1 MTKVARSAKTE
12 KKPVMTAQKA
22 LKGDRRAENKNTL
35 LTAAEL
41 PSPVLAGRD
50 FLSNLDMSV
59 AELRVV
65 MDTAHSMKRGE
76 WREVK
81 PLAGLSLALVFE
93 KASLRTRTT
102 FDVGMYQLGGHAI
115 TLSNA
120 EIGLGTRERV
130 SDVAHNLE
138 RWVDGVMGRVY
149 LQQTLNELADHA
161 SIPVINGLSDML
173 HPAQLLADYQTIEE
187 EFGTDLRGRRVVY
200 IGDGNNLAN
209 SHIHMGS
216 LTGTEVTIVTPV
228 GYEPNGA
235 VLMDAVRRGANVT
248 LTNDLGAIAGA
259 HVLYTDVWISMG
271 MEAEADIRRRAFRG
285 YQVTPAMLDTIAPDG
300 IFLHCLPAHY
310 GEETVPEATEH
321 PKSRVFDQAENRL
334 HAQKAL
340 MYHLMGHLKPR
351 W

>member
-1 MTKVARSAKTE
+1 MSSSAPATLLSPDTLP
-12 KKPVMTAQKA
+12 KPVM
-22 LKGDRRAENKNTL
+22 
-35 LTAAEL
+35 
-41 PSPVLAGRD
+41 AGRD
-50 FLSNLDMSV
+50 FLSNLDMTP
-59 AELRVV
+59 AELRAVL
-65 MDTAHSMKRGE
+65 DTAHSMKRGE
-76 WREVK
+76 WKAVK

-149 LQQTLNELADHA
+149 LQQTLHELAQYA

-173 HPAQLLADYQTIEE
+173 HPVQLLADYQTIEE
-187 EFGTDLRGRRVVY
+187 ELGGAAGKRVVY

-209 SHIHMGS
+209 SHIHMGM
-216 LTGTEVTIVTPV
+216 LTGSKVTIVTPV

-235 VLMDAVRRGANVT
+235 VLLDALKAGADIT
-248 LTNDLGAIAGA
+248 LTNDLSAVKGAD
-259 HVLYTDVWISMG
+259 VLYTDVWISMG
-271 MEAEADIRRRAFRG
+271 MEAEADIRRRAFMG
-285 YQVTPAMLDTIAPDG
+285 YQVTPQMLDTIAPDG

-321 PKSRVFDQAENRL
+321 PKSRVFEQAENRL

-340 MYHLMGHLKPR
+340 LYHLMGDLKPR

>member
-1 MTKVARSAKTE
+1 M
-12 KKPVMTAQKA
+12 
-22 LKGDRRAENKNTL
+22 
-35 LTAAEL
+35 
-41 PSPVLAGRD
+41 AGRD
-50 FLSNLDMSV
+50 FLSNLDMTP
-59 AELRVV
+59 AELRTVL
-65 MDTAHSMKRGE
+65 DTAASMKRGE
-76 WREVK
+76 WKGVK
-81 PLAGLSLALVFE
+81 PLSGLSLAMLFE

-130 SDVAHNLE
+130 SDVARNLE

-149 LQQTLNELADHA
+149 LQQTLTELADHA
-161 SIPVINGLSDML
+161 GIPVINGLSDML
-173 HPAQLLADYQTIEE
+173 HPVQLLADYQSIEE
-187 EFGTDLRGRRVVY
+187 ELGGSAGKRVVY

-209 SHIHMGS
+209 SHIHMGM
-216 LTGTEVTIVTPV
+216 LTGSRVTVVTPL

-235 VLMDAVRRGANVT
+235 VLQEALRQGADVT
-248 LTNDLGAIAGA
+248 LTNDLSAIDGAD
-259 HVLYTDVWISMG
+259 VLYTDVWISMG
-271 MEAEADIRRRAFRG
+271 QEDQAALRRKAFQG
-285 YQVTPAMLDTIAPDG
+285 YQVTPEMLDRLAAGG

-321 PKSRVFDQAENRL
+321 ARSRVFEQAENRL

-340 MYHLMGHLKPR
+340 LYHVMGGMKPR